1 MSATT
6 IWMVEVGSPSG
17 RQPQDDS
24 TRTYNFVAL
33 QDNNKKKCI
42 NFVDIF
48 RILLSGE
55 MEEVEV
61 AGPEQASITIGLS
74 EADSGSSP
82 KRGIV
87 GDANVTGGTYGDFEL
102 EI

>member
-1 MSATT
+1 MPIEWTHAATDHL
-6 IWMVEVGSPSG
+6 I
-17 RQPQDDS
+17 RQ
-24 TRTYNFVAL
+24 R
-33 QDNNKKKCI
+33 
-42 NFVDIF
+42 

-61 AGPEQASITIGLS
+61 TGPEQASGTIGLS

-87 GDANVTGGTYGDFEL
+87 GDANITGGTYGDFEL

>member
-24 TRTYNFVAL
+24 TRTYDFVAL
-33 QDNNKKKCI
+33 QDS
-42 NFVDIF
+42 
-48 RILLSGE
+48 ILLSGE

-61 AGPEQASITIGLS
+61 AGPEQASVTIGLL

>member
-1 MSATT
+1 MPIEWIRAATDHL
-6 IWMVEVGSPSG
+6 I
-17 RQPQDDS
+17 RQ
-24 TRTYNFVAL
+24 R
-33 QDNNKKKCI
+33 
-42 NFVDIF
+42 

-61 AGPEQASITIGLS
+61 AGSEQASVTISLS

-82 KRGIV
+82 QKRGIV
-87 GDANVTGGTYGDFEL
+87 GDANVTGSTYGDFEL

>member
-1 MSATT
+1 MPIEWIHAATDHL
-6 IWMVEVGSPSG
+6 I
-17 RQPQDDS
+17 RQ
-24 TRTYNFVAL
+24 R
-33 QDNNKKKCI
+33 
-42 NFVDIF
+42 

-61 AGPEQASITIGLS
+61 AGPEQASVTIGLS

-87 GDANVTGGTYGDFEL
+87 EDANVTGGTYGNFEL

>member
-1 MSATT
+1 MTLLGLT
-6 IWMVEVGSPSG
+6 ISLLCKTV
-17 RQPQDDS
+17 
-24 TRTYNFVAL
+24 
-33 QDNNKKKCI
+33 
-42 NFVDIF
+42 
-48 RILLSGE
+48 ILLSGE

-61 AGPEQASITIGLS
+61 TGPEQASGTIGLS

-87 GDANVTGGTYGDFEL
+87 GDANITGGTYGDFEL